1 MSSPGH
7 FASNT
12 AGLREGASPL
22 RQQLKRETAG
32 LHQRLEA
39 QLGLLEPELSIHRY
53 RRVLRTFYGFYAPVE
68 AGLARLAAAGP
79 PLGFPLRAR
88 SELIESDLLRAG
100 PVSARAR
107 RVASMHRPAAA
118 VVPRGP
124 GGLPVRARGRLPW
137 RTGHRPG
144 AAPTARAGQRQ
155 RRIVLRRRRRGD
167 LGEVDPRAHLAR
179 RLGARRRANRA
190 DRRLGVR
197 DFSGAR
203 AMGGAAGSFA
213 VTGERRGRPDRL

>member
-1 MSSPGH
+1 MSRLRD

-12 AGLREGASPL
+12 AGVREGASPL

-39 QLGLLEPELSIHRY
+39 QLGLMEPELSIHRY
-53 RRVLRTFYGFYAPVE
+53 QRVLRTFYGFYAPVE
-68 AGLARLAAAGP
+68 ASLVRLAAAGP

-88 SELIESDLLRAG
+88 CELIESDLLRPG
-100 PVSARAR
+100 PGSARAR

-144 AAPTARAGQRQ
+144 AAPTARSGQRQ

-179 RLGARRRANRA
+179 WRGARGRAKRG

-197 DFSGAR
+197 DVSDASRDGWSSR
-203 AMGGAAGSFA
+203 ELRNHQC
-213 VTGERRGRPDRL
+213 ERGTPWST